1 MKLKPWAALFA
12 LIPLVGRGQDLKEFE
27 KHVTE
32 FTLGNGLHFIVLER
46 HRAPVISFH
55 TYVNAGAVDDPQGQT
70 GMAHMFEHMAFKGT
84 AEIGSKDWVKE
95 QAAIAEIETRY
106 DALDAER
113 AKGPIAD
120 ASRLK
125 TLQADLKQAID
136 TASTFVDTNL
146 YPRIIEENG
155 GEGLNAQTGE
165 DSTEFFYSLPANR
178 AELWYLLESQRFRA
192 PVFREFYKER
202 DVVREERRM
211 RTESEPQGKLI
222 EALAATAIEAHPY
235 RRPAVGWPSDIEN
248 LRVRDAEKF
257 FQSYY
262 APANITIAI
271 VGDIDPANARRL
283 ADKYFGPIPKRPL
296 PSRPTTEDPPQEGP
310 KIAQIDS
317 PAQPIEAV
325 AFKRPSQYDKDDAVF
340 DVIESILSGGRTGLL
355 YKALVRDQR
364 VALAAG
370 ANSSFPGNKYPNL
383 FLFFLVPA
391 MGKSLK
397 QNEDA
402 LDKVLDQIRNQK
414 VNDQTLARVK
424 TKARA
429 GLIRQL
435 DSNAGLANQLASYQG
450 TYGDWRK
457 LFTSLED
464 IEKVTTDDVQRV
476 ARTYF
481 TRMNQTS
488 AYLKSPTGPG
498 APPDAQPAPGPQAQS
513 GAQQ

>member
-12 LIPLVGRGQDLKEFE
+12 LVPLVAHAQDLKEFE
-27 KHVTE
+27 KHITE

-46 HRAPVISFH
+46 HRAPVVSFH

-84 AEIGSKDWVKE
+84 AEIGSRDWLKE
-95 QAAIAEIETRY
+95 KAAIAEIENRY

-113 AKGPIAD
+113 AKGPQAD
-120 ASRLK
+120 PARLK
-125 TLQADLKQAID
+125 TLQADLKDAID
-136 TASTFVDTNL
+136 TASSFVDTNL

-165 DSTEFFYSLPANR
+165 DATEFFYSLPSNR
-178 AELWYLLESQRFRA
+178 AELWYLLESQRFRE

-257 FQSYY
+257 FQAYY

-271 VGDIDPANARRL
+271 VGDIDPAKARAMAER
-283 ADKYFGPIPKRPL
+283 YFGPIPKRPL
-296 PSRPTTEDPPQEGP
+296 PARPTTEDPPQDGP
-310 KIAQIDS
+310 KMAEIES
-317 PAQPIEAV
+317 PAQPIEAI
-325 AFKRPSQYDKDDAVF
+325 AYKRPSQYDKDDATF

-355 YKALVRDQR
+355 YKSLVRDQR
-364 VALAAG
+364 LALAAG
-370 ANSSFPGNKYPNL
+370 ANSSFPGTKYSNL
-383 FLFFLVPA
+383 FIFFLVPA
-391 MGKSLK
+391 MGKTLA
-397 QNEDA
+397 QNEQA
-402 LDKVLDQIRNQK
+402 LTKVLDGLKAQK
-414 VNDQTLARVK
+414 VDAQTLARVK

-450 TYGDWRK
+450 SYGDWRK
-457 LFTSLED
+457 LFTSLDD
-464 IEKVTTDDVQRV
+464 IDKVTAEDVQSV
-476 ARTYF
+476 AKAYFDERTK
-481 TRMNQTS
+481 TS
-488 AYLKSPTGPG
+488 AYLKVPAGAVSPG
-498 APPDAQPAPGPQAQS
+498 AAQ
-513 GAQQ
+513 

>member
-1 MKLKPWAALFA
+1 MKFKPWAALFA
-12 LIPLVGRGQDLKEFE
+12 LVVFAARPHLSAQDLKEFE

-32 FTLGNGLHFIVLER
+32 FTLANGLHFIVLER
-46 HRAPVISFH
+46 HQAPVVSFH

-95 QAAIAEIETRY
+95 QAAIAEIEKRY

-113 AKGPIAD
+113 AKGPTAD
-120 ASRLK
+120 AGRVK
-125 TLQADLKQAID
+125 TLQADLKDSID
-136 TASTFVDTNL
+136 TASSFVDTNL

-165 DSTEFFYSLPANR
+165 DSTEFFYSLPSNR

-257 FQSYY
+257 FQAYY

-271 VGDIDPANARRL
+271 VGDIDPVKARSM
-283 ADKYFGPIPKRPL
+283 AEKYFGPIAKRPL
-296 PSRPTTEDPPQEGP
+296 PMRPSTEDPPQDGI
-310 KIAQIDS
+310 KMAQIDS
-317 PAQPIEAV
+317 PAQPIEAI
-325 AFKRPSQYDKDDAVF
+325 AYKRPSQYDADDPVF

-364 VALAAG
+364 IALAAA
-370 ANSSFPGNKYPNL
+370 ANSSFPGSKYPNL

-391 MGKSLK
+391 IGKTVAE
-397 QNEDA
+397 NEVA
-402 LDKVLDQIRNQK
+402 LAKVLDGLKTQK
-414 VNDQTLARVK
+414 VDAQTLMRVK
-424 TKARA
+424 VKARA

-450 TYGDWRK
+450 SYGDWRK
-457 LFTSLED
+457 LFTSLEE
-464 IEKVTTDDVQRV
+464 INKVTAEDVQRV
-476 ARTYF
+476 AQKYFDERTK
-481 TRMNQTS
+481 TS
-488 AYLKSPTGPG
+488 VYLKAPAG
-498 APPDAQPAPGPQAQS
+498 AAK
-513 GAQQ
+513 

>member
-1 MKLKPWAALFA
+1 MTLRIGAALLAFA
-12 LIPLVGRGQDLKEFE
+12 AYAPVAARAQNLKEFE
-27 KHVTE
+27 KHITE
-32 FTLGNGLHFIVLER
+32 FTLDNGLHFIVLER
-46 HRAPVISFH
+46 HRAPVVSFH

-84 AEIGSKDWVKE
+84 PEIGSNDWQKE
-95 QAAIAEIETRY
+95 KAAIAEIETRY

-113 AKGPIAD
+113 AKGPQAD
-120 ASRLK
+120 AARLK
-125 TLQADLKQAID
+125 TLQANLKDAID
-136 TASTFVDTNL
+136 TASSFVETNL

-165 DSTEFFYSLPANR
+165 DSTEFFYSLPSNR
-178 AELWYLLESQRFRA
+178 AELWYLLESQRFRE

-257 FQSYY
+257 FQTYY

-271 VGDIDPANARRL
+271 VGDIDPANARSM
-283 ADKYFGPIPKRPL
+283 AEKYFGPISKRVL
-296 PSRPTTEDPPQEGP
+296 PPRPSTEDPPQDGP
-310 KIAQIDS
+310 RSAQIDS
-317 PAQPIEAV
+317 PAQPIEAI
-325 AFKRPSQYDKDDAVF
+325 AYKRPSQYDKDDAVF

-355 YKALVRDQR
+355 YKSLVRDQR
-364 VALAAG
+364 IALVAA
-370 ANSSFPGNKYPNL
+370 ANSSFPGTKYPNL
-383 FLFFLVPA
+383 FVFFLVPA
-391 MGKSLK
+391 MGKTVAE
-397 QNEDA
+397 NEEA
-402 LDKVLDQIRNQK
+402 LGKVLAKMKAEK
-414 VNDQTLARVK
+414 VDPQTLARVK

-450 TYGDWRK
+450 AYGDWRK
-457 LFTSLED
+457 LFTSIED
-464 IEKVTTDDVQRV
+464 IDKVTAEDVQRV
-476 ARTYF
+476 AQKYF
-481 TRMNQTS
+481 IATNKTT
-488 AYLKSPTGPG
+488 AYLKAPAG
-498 APPDAQPAPGPQAQS
+498 AAQ
-513 GAQQ
+513 